1 MEFAVPNEPFVPL
14 DKGILPALSKEG
26 TNRHKNSGFEV

>member
-1 MEFAVPNEPFVPL
+1 MEFVVPNEPFVPL

-26 TNRHKNSGFEV
+26 ASRHKNGGFGV